1 MRDIL
6 TPCLTATAILCVYLF
21 ACGIAVS
28 DGEGL
33 DVVTDRAAAP
43 FREMTPLSAAVLGT
57 AIIALTLAL
66 VLPRDF
72 STPRSRDAWAR
83 ILQLALLLDIALVGG
98 VIFLLMLPQLGWY
111 PSFAP
116 SPPALGALYLAGML
130 EAAVGTVIVLVLCF
144 FEKSRL
150 IFASTVLV
158 HVAELGLLGWIFFLG
173 TRI

>member
-6 TPCLTATAILCVYLF
+6 TPCLTAIAILCVYLF
-21 ACGIAVS
+21 ACGIVV

-33 DVVTDRAAAP
+33 EAVPDRAAAP
-43 FREMTPLSAAVLGT
+43 FRDMTPLSAGVLGT

-66 VLPRDF
+66 VVPGEF

-83 ILQLALLLDIALVGG
+83 ILQVALLLDIALVGG
-98 VIFLLMLPQLGWY
+98 VLVLLMLPQLGWY

-116 SPPALGALYLAGML
+116 SAPALGALYLAGML
-130 EAAVGTVIVLVLCF
+130 EAAVGTVLILVLCF
-144 FEKSRL
+144 FDKSRL

-173 TRI
+173 TRA